1 MGESF
6 RKRRNFLGERFR
18 KRRKIS
24 SKVWKAETEAKY
36 SSSSSYSWSD
46 LPAELLGLILRKV
59 PFVDT
64 IRCKAVCS
72 SWRSAATQSQAES
85 HSIQSTPWLMLPS
98 DQEGDFTT
106 CRFFNLSEKKVY
118 NMKDVFGAFGDDVW
132 CVGSCHGWLVMLDDE
147 ANPVIFN
154 PFSRVHIQLPLIPV
168 EFFNPIDR
176 SKFAQIKKDFI
187 SRAILFADPSH
198 SNNFGVVV
206 MIYGTLSSLAF
217 CKQGDT
223 TWTNFVGENRG
234 YYDIICH
241 DNRLYALRYNCSVE
255 VWEFQSALPT
265 KILSIEPTTTL
276 QHVDG
281 NLPRDK
287 VSTQLYL
294 VKTSSDFLIIQRT
307 IGNFVNA
314 EGDVV
319 DESYLLSSSDTQPLV
334 CPYRTKLFCVYKLD
348 LSKKLLVKVESLKD
362 QVVFLGGN
370 QSMSL
375 SSHDFSECISNSIYF
390 TDDRWSEM
398 DVDYLYGGHDF
409 GLFNLDDEEI
419 RPIYHSDL
427 EKFDPPPFWIT
438 PNPW

>member
-1 MGESF
+1 
-6 RKRRNFLGERFR
+6 
-18 KRRKIS
+18 
-24 SKVWKAETEAKY
+24 
-36 SSSSSYSWSD
+36 
-46 LPAELLGLILRKV
+46 
-59 PFVDT
+59 
-64 IRCKAVCS
+64 
-72 SWRSAATQSQAES
+72 
-85 HSIQSTPWLMLPS
+85 
-98 DQEGDFTT
+98 
-106 CRFFNLSEKKVY
+106 
-118 NMKDVFGAFGDDVW
+118 
-132 CVGSCHGWLVMLDDE
+132 MLDDE
-147 ANPVIFN
+147 ANPVLFN
-154 PFSRVHIQLPLIPV
+154 PFSRVHIQLLLIPV

-187 SRAILFADPSH
+187 SEAILFADPSH

-223 TWTNFVGENRG
+223 TWTNFAGENRG

-265 KILSIEPTTTL
+265 KILIIEPTTTL
-276 QHVDG
+276 KHVDG
-281 NLPRDK
+281 KLPRDK

-294 VKTSSDFLIIQRT
+294 VKISSDFLIIQRT

-348 LSKKLLVKVESLKD
+348 LSKKKLVKVESLKD

-370 QSMSL
+370 QSMSV

-398 DVDYLYGGHDF
+398 DVDNMYGGHDF

-438 PNPW
+438 PNPWFEFFSNGICLQRPWLRRLLGHLLKRMALIWNSNNPRWNNRDVANARIQAFEILAASVRYCLVGEVNTLF

>member
-6 RKRRNFLGERFR
+6 RKRRKFLGERFG

-24 SKVWKAETEAKY
+24 SKAWKAETEAKR
-36 SSSSSYSWSD
+36 SSTCSWSG
-46 LPAELLGLILRKV
+46 LPPELLGLILRKV

-72 SWRSAATQSQAES
+72 SWRSAVTQSQAQP
-85 HSIQSTPWLMLPS
+85 HSIQNAPWLMLPS
-98 DQEGDFTT
+98 DQECDFTT
-106 CRFFNLSEKKVY
+106 CRFFNLAEKKVY
-118 NMKDVFGAFGDDVW
+118 KVKDVFEAFGDDVW

-147 ANPVIFN
+147 ANPVLFN

-176 SKFAQIKKDFI
+176 SKFAQFKKDFI
-187 SRAILFADPSH
+187 SKAILFADLSH
-198 SNNFGVVV
+198 SNNFGAVV

-217 CKQGDT
+217 YKQGDT
-223 TWTNFVGENRG
+223 TWTNFVGDNHG

-255 VWEFQSALPT
+255 VWEFQNALPT
-265 KILSIEPTTTL
+265 KILSIEPSTTPL
-276 QHVDG
+276 KHVDSK
-281 NLPRDK
+281 LPKD
-287 VSTQLYL
+287 
-294 VKTSSDFLIIQRT
+294 KTSSDLLIIQRT
-307 IGNFVNA
+307 IGNIVNA

-348 LSKKLLVKVESLKD
+348 WSRKILVKVESLMD

-390 TDDRWSEM
+390 PDDRWSEM

-419 RPIYHSDL
+419 RPIYHFNL

>member
-6 RKRRNFLGERFR
+6 RKRRKILGERFR

-24 SKVWKAETEAKY
+24 SKAWKAETEAKY
-36 SSSSSYSWSD
+36 SSSYSWSD

-72 SWRSAATQSQAES
+72 SWRSAASQAQAEF

-106 CRFFNLSEKKVY
+106 SRFFNLAEKKVY
-118 NMKDVFGAFGDDVW
+118 KMKDVFGAFGDDVW

-147 ANPVIFN
+147 ANPVLFN
-154 PFSRVHIQLPLIPV
+154 PFSRVHIQLPLIHV

-176 SKFAQIKKDFI
+176 SEFAQIKKDFI
-187 SRAILFADPSH
+187 SKAILFADPSH
-198 SNNFGVVV
+198 SNNFGAVVV
-206 MIYGTLSSLAF
+206 IYGTLSSLAY

-223 TWTNFVGENRG
+223 TWTNFAGE
-234 YYDIICH
+234 
-241 DNRLYALRYNCSVE
+241 NRLYALRCNCSVE

-265 KILSIEPTTTL
+265 KILSIEPSTTL
-276 QHVDG
+276 KHVDG
-281 NLPRDK
+281 KLPRDK

-314 EGDVV
+314 EGDF
-319 DESYLLSSSDTQPLV
+319 SLV

-348 LSKKLLVKVESLKD
+348 LSKKKLVKVESLKD
-362 QVVFLGGN
+362 QAVFLGGN
-370 QSMSL
+370 QSLSL
-375 SSHDFSECISNSIYF
+375 SSHDFSECISNSICF
-390 TDDRWSEM
+390 TDDPWSEM
-398 DVDYLYGGHDF
+398 GVDYLYGGHDF

-419 RPIYHSDL
+419 SQFTILIWRNYFTVLCVCFFFLKEIVIVHNFIIYYCLTVHMY
-427 EKFDPPPFWIT
+427 
-438 PNPW
+438 